1 MKEDGSSMSY
11 ARVNT
16 TIVLRGHKFPAGT
29 LIRVWETGRV
39 TSVQPIAT
47 SHHALWYALPQM
59 HRRHIVP
66 LDRVECDLF
75 DYGIL

>member
-1 MKEDGSSMSY
+1 MNKGESMSY

-29 LIRVWETGRV
+29 MIRVWGVGTV
-39 TSVQPIAT
+39 TSIQPIAT
-47 SHHALWYALPQM
+47 NYRALWYALPAV
-59 HRRHIVP
+59 HHKHLVP
-66 LDRVECDLF
+66 LDKVECDLV